1 MHYSRICSPR
11 YRVSVTAR
19 GRGRGQQC
27 PGGGSRDAAA
37 AGPHRQP
44 RTGTAPRAG
53 RRHRSSG
60 SPWGGSRAG
69 HGPLEPALTRHRS
82 VRVGTLF
89 LPVRG
94 HAGNAAPAVFSVPA
108 PGLLDFV
115 VGNPQEK
122 HDSCW
127 DRALG
132 GDPGQAGHRSVPFH
146 SAIAPRGRLTLR
158 TAATASPR
166 IC

>member
-1 MHYSRICSPR
+1 MSPQGAGDELSSALEVAAETPQPR
-11 YRVSVTAR
+11 ARTASPAPGQPR
-19 GRGRGQQC
+19 G
-27 PGGGSRDAAA
+27 PGGDTGAP
-37 AGPHRQP
+37 GPR
-44 RTGTAPRAG
+44 
-53 RRHRSSG
+53 
-60 SPWGGSRAG
+60 GGSRAG

-94 HAGNAAPAVFSVPA
+94 HAGNAAPAVFSVPF

-127 DRALG
+127 DGALG